1 MKNGPFR
8 FQFHKTTGS
17 PSKAKSPHKRAMGD
31 KRRCIFRAKSSDLS
45 VVKQPWNLSNA
56 QTSAPISNDGGLVEQ
71 QGVLQRQFR
80 DQERKGAHVLIIREN
95 MTMSR
100 ASLSGSSLM
109 TSPSMT
115 QSGRWRSATRKAS
128 VPSKGISQQVTR
140 FFSTVI
146 RSSPL

>member
-31 KRRCIFRAKSSDLS
+31 NRRCIFRANSSDLS

-71 QGVLQRQFR
+71 QGVLQRQFQ
-80 DQERKGAHVLIIREN
+80 DQEKKTSSRINNPGEHDDEQPFTIR
-95 MTMSR
+95 
-100 ASLSGSSLM
+100 
-109 TSPSMT
+109 
-115 QSGRWRSATRKAS
+115 
-128 VPSKGISQQVTR
+128 
-140 FFSTVI
+140 VI
-146 RSSPL
+146 VDD